1 MGQYTKL
8 TIENGVAR
16 LLLDRA
22 DKRNALKRETL
33 EEITAAVAAV
43 EGDSSVRVF
52 VLEAAGAAFCAGMD
66 VGEMQSR
73 AESANG
79 RSEWVRDSQVY
90 REALQAVFNLPVPTV
105 AAVSGAAV
113 AGGVGLVLACD
124 LVVASRSAF
133 FFLPEPM
140 RGITAAMVTPLLIHR
155 VGPGAAGQLLL
166 SGERWTAET
175 AYTRGLCLDVAEDSQ
190 LAPRIEALI
199 KAIFAGSREAL
210 AITKRHLVNMS
221 GVSMDEVLEQS
232 MQISAAARETGDA
245 REGLA
250 AFLEK
255 RKPNWQPEN

>member
-33 EEITAAVAAV
+33 EEISAAVAAI
-43 EGDSSVRVF
+43 EGDQGVRV
-52 VLEAAGAAFCAGMD
+52 VILEAAGAAFCAGMD
-66 VGEMQSR
+66 LGEMQSR
-73 AESANG
+73 AESAHG
-79 RSEWVRDSQVY
+79 REEWTRDSQVY
-90 REALQAVFNLPVPTV
+90 RDALRGLFELPVPTV
-105 AAVSGAAV
+105 AVVGGAAV

-124 LVVASRSAF
+124 LVLASTNAF

-140 RGITAAMVTPLLIHR
+140 RGITAAMVTPLLVYR
-155 VGPGAAGQLLL
+155 VGAGPAGQLLL

-175 AYTRGLCLDVAEDSQ
+175 ARSYGLCLDVVEEGQ
-190 LAPRIEALI
+190 LAQRTEALV
-199 KAIFAGSREAL
+199 KAIFAGSRESL
-210 AITKRHLVNMS
+210 AITKRHLYQMS
-221 GVSMDEVLEQS
+221 GMALADLLEQS
-232 MQISAAARETGDA
+232 MRVSAAARETGDA

-255 RKPNWQPEN
+255 RKPNWQPES